1 MPQDFITIDN
11 LATFVGMVAVVA
23 LVVQFTKGVVKARFD
38 DWAVRLYTLAWAWL
52 LQGFVCFVQGRLTTE
67 HIGLA
72 VLNGILVAL
81 AASGAYETIA
91 DPKAKKYFRRKE
103 V

>member
-1 MPQDFITIDN
+1 MPQDFITIDY
-11 LATFVGMVAVVA
+11 LTTFAGMVAVVA
-23 LVVQFTKGVVKARFD
+23 LIVQFTKGIVKARFE
-38 DWAVRLYTLAWAWL
+38 DWAVRLYTLGWAWA

-81 AASGAYETIA
+81 AAIGAYEAIA
-91 DPKAKKYFRRKE
+91 DPKAEKF
-103 V
+103 